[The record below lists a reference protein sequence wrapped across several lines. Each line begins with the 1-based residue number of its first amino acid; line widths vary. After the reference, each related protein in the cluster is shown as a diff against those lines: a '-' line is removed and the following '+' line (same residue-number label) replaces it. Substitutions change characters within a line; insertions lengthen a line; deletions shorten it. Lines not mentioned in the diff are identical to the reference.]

1 MSAFLKGT
9 KIYLRAISVDDAT
22 ASYLSWINDPE
33 VTKGLVTGV
42 YPSNM
47 QDLVN
52 YLSSVSQNANA
63 HMFAICDLDN
73 HTHVGNIKLDSI
85 DPIGRTG
92 ELGIMIGDQNYWGK
106 GVGTEA
112 CKLLLN
118 YAFDTLNLRKVSLT
132 VFDNNP
138 GAIRLYQKIGFQEEG
153 RLRKHIF
160 ADGEYFDKL
169 WMGIFKEEVK

>member
-1 MSAFLKGT
+1 MAAFLVGEKT
-9 KIYLRAISVDDAT
+9 YLRAISLADAT
-22 ASYLSWINDPE
+22 EDYLSWVNDPE

-47 QDLVN
+47 EDLRQ
-52 YLSSVSQNANA
+52 YISAVSADKGA
-63 HMFAICDLDN
+63 HMLAICDKESEK
-73 HTHVGNIKLDSI
+73 HIGNIKLDRI

-92 ELGIMIGDQNYWGK
+92 ELGIMIGDSSFWGK
-106 GVGTEA
+106 GIGTEA

-118 YAFDTLNLRKVSLT
+118 YAFDELNLRKVALT

-138 GAIRLYQKIGFQEEG
+138 GAIRLYEKIGFKVEG
-153 RLRKHIF
+153 RLRKHVF
-160 ADGEYFDKL
+160 ADGEFYDKL